1 MFHQVGPVGP
11 FDNGTVL
18 VTPSAQ
24 LHPTQDNTWV
34 VTDHEE
40 KIYEAPLNAYRISV
54 LWKANVYTNIEEQ
67 KYKQANPL
75 SIEDVLTIFNA
86 DLEDHGHSFRLSKE
100 NIEDESTITAMAKI
114 YPEPK
119 PVHALP
125 SVFETIRK

>member
-1 MFHQVGPVGP
+1 M
-11 FDNGTVL
+11 L

-24 LHPTQDNTWV
+24 LLPTDDNTWV

-40 KIYEAPLNAYRISV
+40 KIYEAPLNTYRVSV

-67 KYKQANPL
+67 KHKQANPL
-75 SIEDVLTIFNA
+75 SIEDVITIFNA
-86 DLEDHGHSFRLSKE
+86 DLEDHGHGLRLSKE